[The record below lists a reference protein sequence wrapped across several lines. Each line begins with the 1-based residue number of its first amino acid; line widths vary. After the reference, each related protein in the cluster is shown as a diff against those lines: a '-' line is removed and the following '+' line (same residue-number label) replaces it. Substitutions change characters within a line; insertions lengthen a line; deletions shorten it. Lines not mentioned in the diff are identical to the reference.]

1 VEQHV
6 QSGAPVETLLKISI
20 EQCGRSRIPLNGM
33 VQRLH
38 QANLFHL
45 YQIKTARPPARPQ

>member
-1 VEQHV
+1 MR
-6 QSGAPVETLLKISI
+6 SGEPVETLLKTSI

-38 QANLFHL
+38 QANLFYL
-45 YQIKTARPPARPQ
+45 YQIKTGHHVVRPQ